1 MPVVE
6 AMGSFSAPLLVAV
19 SIGLSIGLCF
29 IGRLVSS
36 CALSTCCRLALC
48 FGLYRS
54 AFALACWSGV
64 ALWLVALNR
73 SMVVNRSMACALS
86 ISLCYIDGLCS
97 IDSLL
102 VKRSAVACCTVACAL
117 SIACWSS
124 VALWLVALWLVDRS
138 VDGC

>member
-1 MPVVE
+1 MLYR
-6 AMGSFSAPLLVAV
+6 SACA
-19 SIGLSIGLCF
+19 LSA
-29 IGRLVSS
+29 
-36 CALSTCCRLALC
+36 CALSTCALSIGLC

-73 SMVVNRSMACALS
+73 SMVSRSMACALS
-86 ISLCYIDGLCS
+86 IGLCYIDGLCS